1 MPMPKKNER
10 RGAKASIVKP
20 DWIPVRQYSIP
31 SAMVNPSSRVAK
43 GYLKTYEKCNE
54 DITN

>member
-31 SAMVNPSSRVAK
+31 SAIVNPSSRVAK
-43 GYLKTYEKCNE
+43 VIKKN
-54 DITN
+54 I